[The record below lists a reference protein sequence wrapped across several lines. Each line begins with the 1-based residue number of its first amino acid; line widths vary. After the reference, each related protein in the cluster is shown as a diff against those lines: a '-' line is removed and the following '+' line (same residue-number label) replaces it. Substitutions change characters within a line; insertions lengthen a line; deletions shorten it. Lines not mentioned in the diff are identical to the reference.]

1 MASGK
6 GQTYGGNIY
15 HNLASN
21 TKEVMIDSYLQEEN
35 LASFFG
41 RVNYKFMDR
50 YILTAS
56 LRADGS
62 SLLAS
67 GHKWGYF
74 PSVALAWRMNEEAF
88 LKNIDNLSNLKLRLS
103 WGESGQSA
111 IDPYQTIGLLGSS
124 TLFIHNELAS
134 GLYPKTMSNK
144 NLTWETTSGIRFG
157 SDFRTLQ

>member
-1 MASGK
+1 MKILGEHDFQIMGGTSTIYKSKEYTLASGK

-67 GHKWGYF
+67 D
-74 PSVALAWRMNEEAF
+74 
-88 LKNIDNLSNLKLRLS
+88 I
-103 WGESGQSA
+103 SGD
-111 IDPYQTIGLLGSS
+111 IFHL
-124 TLFIHNELAS
+124 
-134 GLYPKTMSNK
+134 
-144 NLTWETTSGIRFG
+144 
-157 SDFRTLQ
+157 